1 MPTRGCI
8 TEMRQSNGWV
18 HLILIISC
26 FLAVFPVLWI
36 LATSFKPEAEVFSSS
51 IQWIPETFT
60 LDNYKTVLTRS
71 NGIFLTW
78 FKNSVLIALFTTLVG
93 LVLSTTAAYA
103 ISRYKFRG
111 RSGVELSV
119 LITQMFP
126 GALLIIPLY
135 LIINKLGLL
144 NSYFGIIL
152 AYSTVSVPFCIM
164 NLKSFFDT
172 IPYELE
178 EAARVDGLSH
188 LGTFV
193 RIVLPLSLPGLAVTA
208 FYSFITAWNEFLIAI
223 TLMNEETMY
232 TLPIGLQ
239 QFVNQFN
246 TDYHLMA
253 AAAILITLP
262 VLCFFLFAQR
272 YLISGMT
279 AGGTKG

>member
-1 MPTRGCI
+1 
-8 TEMRQSNGWV
+8 MRKSNWWV
-18 HLILIISC
+18 HLILLVSS
-26 FLAVFPVLWI
+26 FLAVFPVIWI
-36 LATSFKPEAEVFSSS
+36 LSTSFKPEAEVFSNS
-51 IQWIPETFT
+51 IELVPKTFT
-60 LDNYKTVLTRS
+60 LENYTTVLTRS

-78 FKNSVLIALFTTLVG
+78 FKNSALIALFTTLVG

-111 RSGVELSV
+111 RNGVELGI

-135 LIINKLGLL
+135 LIVNKLGLL
-144 NSYFGIIL
+144 NSYFGVIL
-152 AYSTVSVPFCIM
+152 AYSTVAVPFCVM

-188 LGTFV
+188 FGTFT
-193 RIVLPLSLPGLAVTA
+193 RIVLPLALPGLAVTA

-223 TLMNEETMY
+223 TFLSDEHMY

-239 QFVNQFN
+239 QFVNQYN
-246 TDYHLMA
+246 TDYHYMA

-262 VLCFFLFAQR
+262 ALCFFLFAQKF
-272 YLISGMT
+272 LISGMT